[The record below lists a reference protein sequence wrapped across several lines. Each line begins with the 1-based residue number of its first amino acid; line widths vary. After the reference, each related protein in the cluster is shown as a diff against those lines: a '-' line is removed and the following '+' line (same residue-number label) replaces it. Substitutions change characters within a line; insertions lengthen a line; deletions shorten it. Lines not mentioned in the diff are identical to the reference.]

1 MKKILSI
8 ILCTTLALALT
19 ACGDEEAGTPSYDI
33 AEAGTWTDGT
43 YTQTAEGYGDPFD
56 VTVTIAGGNIQAVEI
71 GANTETKDRGSR
83 AVDQLPST
91 IVEAQTYDVDVVT
104 SATISSNAIK
114 DATARCLQDA
124 SK

>member
-8 ILCTTLALALT
+8 LLLSTLALGLT
-19 ACGDEEAGTPSYDI
+19 ACGGEEAETPSYNI
-33 AEAGTWTDGT
+33 AEAGSWTDGS

-56 VTVTIAGGNIQAVEI
+56 VTVTIEGGNIADVTI
-71 GANTETKDRGSR
+71 GPNTETKDRGSR
-83 AVDQLPST
+83 AVDQLPGA
-91 IVEAQTYDVDVVT
+91 IVDAQTYDVDVVT